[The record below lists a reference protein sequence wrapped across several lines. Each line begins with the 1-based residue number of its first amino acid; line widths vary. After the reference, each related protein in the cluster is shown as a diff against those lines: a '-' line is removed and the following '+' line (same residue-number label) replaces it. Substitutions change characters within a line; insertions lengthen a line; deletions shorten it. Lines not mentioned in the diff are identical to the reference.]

1 MNQTNTFLDG
11 KEKLSFDEGNI
22 VLRFGAISDLH
33 LHPGR
38 QKFEESLRQLYA
50 KAGKY
55 QLDAIFVA
63 GDLTDN
69 GAFEQ
74 VQALKEVLDD
84 FELSNKKIKFL
95 FALGNHDLA
104 FDEKPFNGE
113 MFKQVLADYA
123 FEGASAEEI
132 KNGNHHTTVKGY
144 HFIAVNCKVYNGGC
158 HHLSEDLNWLK
169 TELDRAIL
177 DDPQKP
183 IFLATHPVI
192 YDTVY
197 GSKESTYWYS
207 DNIDKLLRNYPQ
219 VIVFGG
225 HLHFPLNDERNIYQ
239 KNYTALGTGCTLYCS
254 LESEFEGIK
263 PIDTKGGMEP
273 EDCHSFSQG
282 LYLEVDKN
290 HNVKVTRMDF
300 LNKAKIKE
308 PWIIPSPKQDKSHL
322 SKYTSEAVSLNNKAP
337 FFLKSAEA
345 VLQIVSKD
353 KLTIKFDAAFDDD
366 YVYYYELHLAETKKH
381 FLLGKKPV
389 ITYSD
394 FYRVPDPK
402 EMKKRLTK
410 VIDVAAFNLPS
421 GELKSGVEYCLKLVA
436 VDSFGLK
443 SEPIYSNC
451 QKLRD

>member
-1 MNQTNTFLDG
+1 MNRINTFLDE
-11 KEKLSFDEGNI
+11 KEELSFDEGNI

-38 QKFEESLRQLYA
+38 DKFAECLRQLYA
-50 KAGKY
+50 KANN
-55 QLDAIFVA
+55 QLDVIFVA

-84 FELSNKKIKFL
+84 FELGEKKTKFL

-123 FEGASAEEI
+123 FEGASAKEI
-132 KNGNHHTTVKGY
+132 KNGNHHITVKGY
-144 HFIAVNCKVYNGGC
+144 HFMAVNCKVYNGGC

-169 TELDRAIL
+169 TKLDRAVL

-197 GSKESTYWYS
+197 GSRESTYWYS
-207 DNIDKLLRNYPQ
+207 DNIDKLLQNYPQ
-219 VIVFGG
+219 VMAFGG

-239 KNYTALGTGCTLYCS
+239 KSYTALGTGCTLYCS
-254 LESEFEGIK
+254 LESEIEGIK

-282 LYLEVDKN
+282 LFVEVDKK
-290 HNVKVTRMDF
+290 HNVKITRMDF
-300 LNKAKIKE
+300 FNRAEIKK
-308 PWIIPSPKQDKSHL
+308 PWIIPSPKQNKSHL
-322 SKYTSEAVSLNNKAP
+322 VKYTNEARSKNNKP
-337 FFLKSAEA
+337 PYFLETAEA
-345 VLQIVSKD
+345 VLRVVNKD
-353 KLTIKFDAAFDDD
+353 KLEVEFDAALDDD
-366 YVYYYELHLAETKKH
+366 YVYYYELHLLEAKKSS
-381 FLLGKKPV
+381 LPGATPI

-394 FYRVPDPK
+394 FYRVPDPRK
-402 EMKKRLTK
+402 MKKRLTK
-410 VIDVAAFNLPS
+410 VIDVALFNLPS
-421 GELKSGVEYCLKLVA
+421 GQLISGVEYSLKLVA
-436 VDSFGLK
+436 VDSLGYK
-443 SEPIYSNC
+443 SSPIYSNC
-451 QKLRD
+451 QKITD